1 MALASPAR
9 IVFRPEAVSRARR
22 APRAAVFATTSGLV
36 PPTRSPFPRRLVP
49 VRVALPSRRANAVVR
64 LAPTPV
70 APRASASGAVPPAP
84 RSRPHDER
92 GAAPILSPPA
102 VPQRAFRAAKRAALC
117 ASLFLATLLLVAGAA
132 AATNRLAGA
141 RELLVAG
148 AAAAADRLAGARDA
162 AGELGRA
169 ATDLATSAFGAPDSR
184 TPSQL
189 VLFELAVV
197 AVAWFAIKYIK
208 RWSRSLCNTVSRRAA
223 RMGAPAWSTSAL
235 QKLGP
240 HAGDALRCA
249 LAWGVANVVAA
260 QLFGIGVADADAADS
275 DSFAADS
282 DSFAF
287 SSSATFSG
295 WASRTALLALQ
306 KIGADGAAK
315 TGGYLHW
322 FHVFTFRFLLAAL
335 SVVLARYIC
344 AAKEPP
350 PRSANGPTVGSP
362 SPDDAHP
369 SSADDD
375 WSAAHF
381 AALRGDEGVSWDRQ
395 ARAVLIDNGLS
406 VVVWFA
412 AAVMCASALRL
423 DVTGLLAF
431 TGVGGVALG
440 FAAQRFVGNLIGGL
454 QLFVTQPFKVGDVVA
469 AKQFG
474 RGVVKNIGWH
484 STLLECDADGTTLI
498 LPNSDVSTAPVRNE
512 SRKTRRVVR
521 ETIPLPAET
530 DAASV
535 EGAISSR
542 AAVFALTRA
551 LRRHPGTRGGT
562 RGARTRSFD
571 AAETP
576 RVALELDPGTGALL
590 AKCEYVVDESVPE
603 SSVAAVRSGV
613 LVKLREALAE
623 AKRSKT
629 RDVYDDALEDESTD
643 ELEDEDEQ
651 TAWFVFDPDYEER
664 ADAAEDA
671 EDAVR
676 RYDQMERATREYEA
690 DGDDDALERVLR
702 EYTDHHDHHFL
713 KGVSVEDRA
722 RIVKERVAEIM
733 RRAERGYE
741 EDMGRYRDEE

>member
-1 MALASPAR
+1 
-9 IVFRPEAVSRARR
+9 
-22 APRAAVFATTSGLV
+22 
-36 PPTRSPFPRRLVP
+36 
-49 VRVALPSRRANAVVR
+49 
-64 LAPTPV
+64 
-70 APRASASGAVPPAP
+70 
-84 RSRPHDER
+84 
-92 GAAPILSPPA
+92 
-102 VPQRAFRAAKRAALC
+102 
-117 ASLFLATLLLVAGAA
+117 
-132 AATNRLAGA
+132 
-141 RELLVAG
+141 
-148 AAAAADRLAGARDA
+148 
-162 AGELGRA
+162 
-169 ATDLATSAFGAPDSR
+169 
-184 TPSQL
+184 
-189 VLFELAVV
+189 
-197 AVAWFAIKYIK
+197 
-208 RWSRSLCNTVSRRAA
+208 
-223 RMGAPAWSTSAL
+223 
-235 QKLGP
+235 LGP

-260 QLFGIGVADADAADS
+260 QLFGIGVAAADAADS

-306 KIGADGAAK
+306 KIGADGAAE

-571 AAETP
+571 AADTP

-623 AKRSKT
+623 AKWSKT

-671 EDAVR
+671 EDAAEDAEDAVR
-676 RYDQMERATREYEA
+676 RYEQMERATREYEA

-741 EDMGRYRDEE
+741 EDVGRYRDEE

>member
-1 MALASPAR
+1 
-9 IVFRPEAVSRARR
+9 V
-22 APRAAVFATTSGLV
+22 
-36 PPTRSPFPRRLVP
+36 
-49 VRVALPSRRANAVVR
+49 
-64 LAPTPV
+64 
-70 APRASASGAVPPAP
+70 P

-148 AAAAADRLAGARDA
+148 AAVAADWLAGARDA
-162 AGELGRA
+162 AVALGRA
-169 ATDLATSAFGAPDSR
+169 ATDLATSAFGAPASQ

-208 RWSRSLCNTVSRRAA
+208 RWSRSLYNTVSRRAA

-249 LAWGVANVVAA
+249 LAWGVANVVTAH
-260 QLFGIGVADADAADS
+260 LFGIGIADAA
-275 DSFAADS
+275 AADS

-306 KIGADGAAK
+306 KIGADGAAE

-350 PRSANGPTVGSP
+350 PRSANGPIVGSP

-369 SSADDD
+369 SSSDDD

-406 VVVWFA
+406 VVVWFT

-454 QLFVTQPFKVGDVVA
+454 QLFITQPFKVGDVVA

-551 LRRHPGTRGGT
+551 LRRHPGTRGGS

-576 RVALELDPGTGALL
+576 RVALELDPGSGALL

-629 RDVYDDALEDESTD
+629 RDVYDDALEDE
-643 ELEDEDEQ
+643 DEQ
-651 TAWFVFDPDYEER
+651 TAWFVLEPDYEER

-671 EDAVR
+671 EDAAEDAEDAVR
-676 RYDQMERATREYEA
+676 RYEQMERATREYE
-690 DGDDDALERVLR
+690 GGRR
-702 EYTDHHDHHFL
+702 RR
-713 KGVSVEDRA
+713 RA
-722 RIVKERVAEIM
+722 RA
-733 RRAERGYE
+733 RAS
-741 EDMGRYRDEE
+741 